1 MNIEVNKDRTLEKI
15 KKCLAMAGSSNPHEA
30 EIAWR
35 QAQKLMQEHRL
46 DMRDIDASEANT
58 IKHPTGKRPPVWMLT
73 LAQTCAKAF
82 NCRVITES
90 SKHGSKV
97 VFIGLDNSP
106 QFCEYAF
113 VALQSQ
119 LITARKKYVTTLS
132 RCKLATKRRRGEIF
146 AENWVNGVWSI
157 VMRFAE
163 ADEAA
168 EKVIEAYFDKN
179 LPAISTRELESRKV
193 IKRDFQA
200 AYAGYEEGQRTKLHK
215 AVNQDRRPGLNHLL

>member
-1 MNIEVNKDRTLEKI
+1 MNDGRILEKI

-30 EIAWR
+30 ETAWR

-46 DMRDIDASEANT
+46 DMQDIDASEANT
-58 IKHPTGKRPPVWMLT
+58 VKHPAGKRPPVWMLT

-90 SKHGSKV
+90 SIQGAKV

-113 VALQSQ
+113 VALQNQ
-119 LITARKKYVTTLS
+119 LTIARKKYVATLS
-132 RCKLATKRRRGEIF
+132 RCKLTTKRRRGEIF
-146 AENWVNGVWSI
+146 AENWVNGVWST

-163 ADEAA
+163 ADEVA
-168 EKVIEAYFDKN
+168 EKVIKAYFDKN
-179 LPAISTRELESRKV
+179 LPAIPTRELESRKV

-200 AYAGYEEGQRTKLHK
+200 AYAGYEAGQNTKLHK
-215 AVNQDRRPGLNHLL
+215 AVNQDRRTGLNHSH